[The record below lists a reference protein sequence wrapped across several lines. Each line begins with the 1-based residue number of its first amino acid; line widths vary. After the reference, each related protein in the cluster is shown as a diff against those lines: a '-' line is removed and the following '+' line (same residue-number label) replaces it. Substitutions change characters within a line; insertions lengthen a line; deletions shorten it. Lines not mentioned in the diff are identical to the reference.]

1 MIECGHYVKYY
12 KSNTIVAKNTVHFL
26 REIIADRKIPEFL
39 FIRWKSFRCSI
50 FFFFSF
56 VKKCH
61 CSLKSLWIVI
71 TNVSREEALRE
82 STVKLPKSNAGELRF
97 CRKKSSSHNC
107 ACVKWNNVVRWN
119 HRVRVARAALH
130 CDLGIFCTLVSSRT
144 IEEIRNVLCFQISNT
159 SD

>member
-1 MIECGHYVKYY
+1 MLLKILSIFSE
-12 KSNTIVAKNTVHFL
+12 KSLQIAKSRNFYLSDENHFVA
-26 REIIADRKIPEFL
+26 A
-39 FIRWKSFRCSI
+39 

>member
-1 MIECGHYVKYY
+1 MRAPTNSILISILTWIFIFNNLFHRIRNSQSDENHF
-12 KSNTIVAKNTVHFL
+12 VAVF
-26 REIIADRKIPEFL
+26 F
-39 FIRWKSFRCSI
+39 

-61 CSLKSLWIVI
+61 CYLKSLWIVI

-97 CRKKSSSHNC
+97 SRKKSSSHNC
-107 ACVKWNNVVRWN
+107 ACVKWNNVARWN

>member
-1 MIECGHYVKYY
+1 MLLKILSIFSE
-12 KSNTIVAKNTVHFL
+12 KSLQIAKSRNFYLSDENHFVAV
-26 REIIADRKIPEFL
+26 
-39 FIRWKSFRCSI
+39 
-50 FFFFSF
+50 FFFFFIRQKVSLFFKKF
-56 VKKCH
+56 VDSYYKF
-61 CSLKSLWIVI
+61 
-71 TNVSREEALRE
+71 SREEALRE

>member
-1 MIECGHYVKYY
+1 M
-12 KSNTIVAKNTVHFL
+12 L
-26 REIIADRKIPEFL
+26 LKIL
-39 FIRWKSFRCSI
+39 SI
-50 FFFFSF
+50 FSEKSLQIAKFRNFYLADENHFVAVSFFFSF

-61 CSLKSLWIVI
+61 CSLKSLWIVT

-119 HRVRVARAALH
+119 HRVRVAREQLCIVSWVSFALWS
-130 CDLGIFCTLVSSRT
+130 VV
-144 IEEIRNVLCFQISNT
+144 EP
-159 SD
+159 

>member
-50 FFFFSF
+50 FFFFIRQKVSLFFKKF
-56 VKKCH
+56 VDSYYKF
-61 CSLKSLWIVI
+61 
-71 TNVSREEALRE
+71 SREEALRE